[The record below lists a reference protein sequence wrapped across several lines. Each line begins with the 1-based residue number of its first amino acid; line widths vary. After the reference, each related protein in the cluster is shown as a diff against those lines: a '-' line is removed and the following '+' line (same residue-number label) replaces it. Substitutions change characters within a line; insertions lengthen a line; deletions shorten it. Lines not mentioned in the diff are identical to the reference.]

1 MFQWIQSLSW
11 VVSIVNGIKKL
22 FGKADCAVVAE
33 PPAVVAEPP
42 AAAPAAAPT
51 TATPKKPRRRKPAKP
66 KQQ

>member
-11 VVSIVNGIKKL
+11 VVSIINGVKKL

-42 AAAPAAAPT
+42 AAAPAAA
-51 TATPKKPRRRKPAKP
+51 TPKKPRRRKPAKP

>member
-11 VVSIVNGIKKL
+11 VVSIINGIKKL

-33 PPAVVAEPP
+33 PPA
-42 AAAPAAAPT
+42 AAPTTTTTT

>member
-11 VVSIVNGIKKL
+11 VVSIINGIKKL

-33 PPAVVAEPP
+33 PPA
-42 AAAPAAAPT
+42 AAPT
-51 TATPKKPRRRKPAKP
+51 TAPTAAPTTTTIPKKPRRRKPAKP

>member
-11 VVSIVNGIKKL
+11 VVSIINGIKKL

-42 AAAPAAAPT
+42 AAAPT
-51 TATPKKPRRRKPAKP
+51 TTTPKKPRRRKPAKP

>member
-11 VVSIVNGIKKL
+11 VVSIINGVKKL

-33 PPAVVAEPP
+33 PPA
-42 AAAPAAAPT
+42 AAPAA
-51 TATPKKPRRRKPAKP
+51 ATPKKPRRRKPAKP

>member
-11 VVSIVNGIKKL
+11 VVSIINGIKKL

-33 PPAVVAEPP
+33 LP
-42 AAAPAAAPT
+42 AAAPTTTTTTT

-66 KQQ
+66 KQE

>member
-11 VVSIVNGIKKL
+11 VVSIINGVKKL

-33 PPAVVAEPP
+33 PPA
-42 AAAPAAAPT
+42 AAPAGAPT
-51 TATPKKPRRRKPAKP
+51 TTATATPKKPRRRKPAKP

>member
-1 MFQWIQSLSW
+1 MLQWIQSLSW
-11 VVSIVNGIKKL
+11 VVSIINGVKKL

-42 AAAPAAAPT
+42 AAAPT
-51 TATPKKPRRRKPAKP
+51 TTTPKKPRRRKPAKP

>member
-11 VVSIVNGIKKL
+11 VVSIINGVKKL
-22 FGKADCAVVAE
+22 FGKAEC
-33 PPAVVAEPP
+33 AVVAEPP

>member
-11 VVSIVNGIKKL
+11 VVSIINGVKKL

-33 PPAVVAEPP
+33 PPA
-42 AAAPAAAPT
+42 AAPAAAPTTTT

>member
-1 MFQWIQSLSW
+1 MLQWIQSLSW
-11 VVSIVNGIKKL
+11 VVSIINGVKKL

-42 AAAPAAAPT
+42 AAAPT
-51 TATPKKPRRRKPAKP
+51 TTTTTPKKPRRRKPAKP

>member
-11 VVSIVNGIKKL
+11 VVSIINGIKKL

-33 PPAVVAEPP
+33 PPA
-42 AAAPAAAPT
+42 AAPTTTT

>member
-11 VVSIVNGIKKL
+11 VVSIINGVKKL
-22 FGKADCAVVAE
+22 FGKADCAA
-33 PPAVVAEPP
+33 VAEPP

>member
-11 VVSIVNGIKKL
+11 VVSIINGIKKL

-33 PPAVVAEPP
+33 PPA
-42 AAAPAAAPT
+42 AAPT
-51 TATPKKPRRRKPAKP
+51 TTTTATATPKKPRRRKPAKP

>member
-11 VVSIVNGIKKL
+11 VVSIINGIKKL

-33 PPAVVAEPP
+33 PPA
-42 AAAPAAAPT
+42 AAPAAAPT
-51 TATPKKPRRRKPAKP
+51 TTTTAATPKKPRRRKPAKP

>member
-11 VVSIVNGIKKL
+11 VVSIINGVKKL
-22 FGKADCAVVAE
+22 FGKADC
-33 PPAVVAEPP
+33 AVVAEPP

-51 TATPKKPRRRKPAKP
+51 TATATPKKPRRRKPAKP

>member
-11 VVSIVNGIKKL
+11 VASIINGIKKL

-33 PPAVVAEPP
+33 PPA
-42 AAAPAAAPT
+42 AAPT
-51 TATPKKPRRRKPAKP
+51 TTPKKPRRRKPAKP